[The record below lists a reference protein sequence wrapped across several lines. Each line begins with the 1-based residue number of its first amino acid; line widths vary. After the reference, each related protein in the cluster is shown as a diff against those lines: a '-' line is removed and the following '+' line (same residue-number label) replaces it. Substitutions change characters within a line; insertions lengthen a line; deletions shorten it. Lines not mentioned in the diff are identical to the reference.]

1 MLLLTMKPEVESP
14 LNRICISYNRRG
26 HRAFAVFLLSFF
38 IRLCHRAVSAVGCRS
53 PPSQSGFFTFPKI
66 QIGGNKEWHIT
77 TDVRTGN
84 GVSGK
89 KPRKKCCVSMAL
101 MKRSLSKSAW
111 RTGQILIPTGGFT
124 DGRATSANTLRKWRT
139 LNSRQSRIALRTYWT
154 RLKTRNCIRHFLRWT
169 SIPCSFSC

>member
-1 MLLLTMKPEVESP
+1 MLCPKRLNRHPPTSFLKFGGFFMFFFSGSNPSAHAMQNLYIHSISGIGRKPVKKNPCFHATLLLTMKPEVESP

-26 HRAFAVFLLSFF
+26 HSAFAVFLLSFF

-53 PPSQSGFFTFPKI
+53 PPSQSGFFTFSKI

-89 KPRKKCCVSMAL
+89 KPRK
-101 MKRSLSKSAW
+101 SA
-111 RTGQILIPTGGFT
+111 
-124 DGRATSANTLRKWRT
+124 A
-139 LNSRQSRIALRTYWT
+139 
-154 RLKTRNCIRHFLRWT
+154 
-169 SIPCSFSC
+169 